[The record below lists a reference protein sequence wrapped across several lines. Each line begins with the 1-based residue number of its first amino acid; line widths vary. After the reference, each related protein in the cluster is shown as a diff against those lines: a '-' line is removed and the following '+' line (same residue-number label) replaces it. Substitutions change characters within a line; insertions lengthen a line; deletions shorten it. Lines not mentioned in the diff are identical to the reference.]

1 MALVPVI
8 TAVLSSNA
16 KTLTVTDATGVYS
29 ATNTGGWN
37 TPNVTGIVISAAS
50 INITYPDGSIQTI
63 DVLSQIPDTVSGSF
77 DFTNITLTGY
87 KDGITTISYTL
98 KVGAVTYT
106 TEIKKLYTCIIR
118 NCIDK
123 MWVKVAC
130 DTCHGNC
137 NLVDLIDD
145 SNLAEGL
152 YKSLI
157 SGSTCSTCDTTCIN
171 KILAALKNLCS
182 WKNCN
187 C

>member
-8 TAVLSSNA
+8 TTVLSNNA

-29 ATNTGGWN
+29 ASNTGGWN
-37 TPNVTGIVISAAS
+37 APNVVGSAITAAS
-50 INITYPDGSIQTI
+50 IVITYPDGGTQTI
-63 DVLSQIPDTVSGSF
+63 DVLSQIPSTVSGSF
-77 DFTNITLTGY
+77 AFTGITLTGY

-98 KVGAVTYT
+98 KVGAVTYS
-106 TEIKKLYTCIIR
+106 TELKQLYTCTIR
-118 NCIDK
+118 DCIDK

-137 NLVDLIDD
+137 DLVNLIDD
-145 SNLAEGL
+145 ANLAEGF
-152 YKSLI
+152 YKALI
-157 SGSTCSTCDTTCIN
+157 SGAACCDTKCVTKMLDTLN
-171 KILAALKNLCS
+171 NLCS